1 MLSPNSSRHEYHP
14 SKMDV
19 HLKSRWW
26 EPNRGGLSP
35 RGNVIEIES
44 PQTGLSTP
52 ILPSPQLSPYAIL
65 LLLLPFLRIFCLF
78 VPHTLNT
85 TERCLPCFIPLGI
98 VVVKAGPVPREQKE
112 KKAFEG
118 ERIMVLFSFLL
129 LESVIFRGKK
139 YFFSEGET
147 QKEKLN
153 LFLPSF
159 TLLG

>member
-14 SKMDV
+14 SQMDV
-19 HLKSRWW
+19 HLKSRWG
-26 EPNRGGLSP
+26 ESNRGGMSP

-44 PQTGLSTP
+44 PPTGLSTP

-78 VPHTLNT
+78 VPHTLDT

-98 VVVKAGPVPREQKE
+98 VVVKMGPVLEKQKE

-118 ERIMVLFSFLL
+118 ERGMVLFSFLHFL
-129 LESVIFRGKK
+129 RLNLKGKK
-139 YFFSEGET
+139 
-147 QKEKLN
+147 
-153 LFLPSF
+153 
-159 TLLG
+159 

>member
-1 MLSPNSSRHEYHP
+1 VLSPNSSRHEYHP

-78 VPHTLNT
+78 VPHTLDT
-85 TERCLPCFIPLGI
+85 TERCLPCFIPLDI
-98 VVVKAGPVPREQKE
+98 VVVKMGPVLQEQKE
-112 KKAFEG
+112 KKA
-118 ERIMVLFSFLL
+118 
-129 LESVIFRGKK
+129 
-139 YFFSEGET
+139 SEGE
-147 QKEKLN
+147 QVHVSLS
-153 LFLPSF
+153 FLPFSKRYF
-159 TLLG
+159 RGEK